1 MITLLVQRLRD
12 TRSVADRKRSGRV
25 HNENESGRCGDPFT
39 KNSIEKS
46 VRLHKHHYKMHI
58 LAESDERYA
67 WLQQDGAICHTS
79 RDILSK
85 TLYKVITAF
94 RNYKYELALSS
105 RSITK
110 DKTYL
115 CIRVPDSPE
124 ENLSKY
130 FSKCN
135 DFIHQARMNGGN
147 VLVHW

>member
-79 RDILSK
+79 RDRMLSDV
-85 TLYKVITAF
+85 TTPVT
-94 RNYKYELALSS
+94 S
-105 RSITK
+105 RPGQLNI
-110 DKTYL
+110 
-115 CIRVPDSPE
+115 P
-124 ENLSKY
+124 
-130 FSKCN
+130 
-135 DFIHQARMNGGN
+135 A
-147 VLVHW
+147 